1 MDTAIPIV
9 DNRKLFR
16 NTLFFFSIAYYV
28 YATEV
33 EMATFHYSGR

>member
-16 NTLFFFSIAYYV
+16 NTLFFSIAYYV